1 MTVTS
6 ARHCGIFISTTVSSA
21 EIFPTWENYLGSMRG
36 WEGEM
41 GREAGLW
48 PSCISLPTLVVSV
61 LLSILTFS
69 PFTLVIFIF
78 LFLPPLLLLSSSNT
92 ELKQWCDLSPCHSF
106 IFIGYFSPS
115 SSFFFFKIQSNVAS
129 DTLLT
134 ERHRV
139 RDSSWSGPSEENQQH
154 FLSTLSRLNTGFLKK
169 QKNKNERTK
178 IVSGNNDIHLNVSS
192 AASPDSGLLLESGAS
207 SRHSRVAYLGVWQ
220 ERVSHSPGCHC
231 LFFCSQ
237 INKSW
242 IFHDCLLSLR

>member
-48 PSCISLPTLVVSV
+48 PSCIPLPTLVVSV

-92 ELKQWCDLSPCHSF
+92 ELKQWFDLSPCQFHF
-106 IFIGYFSPS
+106 HRIFFPFFV
-115 SSFFFFKIQSNVAS
+115 FFFFKFKATWRLTHCWQSATEWETVA
-129 DTLLT
+129 DLGQ
-134 ERHRV
+134 V
-139 RDSSWSGPSEENQQH
+139 
-154 FLSTLSRLNTGFLKK
+154 KK
-169 QKNKNERTK
+169 TSN
-178 IVSGNNDIHLNVSS
+178 ISF
-192 AASPDSGLLLESGAS
+192 PP
-207 SRHSRVAYLGVWQ
+207 YLG
-220 ERVSHSPGCHC
+220 
-231 LFFCSQ
+231 
-237 INKSW
+237 
-242 IFHDCLLSLR
+242 

>member
-48 PSCISLPTLVVSV
+48 PSCIPLPTLVVSV
-61 LLSILTFS
+61 LLSLLTFS
-69 PFTLVIFIF
+69 PFALVIFIF
-78 LFLPPLLLLSSSNT
+78 LFLPPLLSSSNT

-106 IFIGYFSPS
+106 ISIGYFFPFFV
-115 SSFFFFKIQSNVAS
+115 FFFLIQNNVAS

-154 FLSTLSRLNTGFLKK
+154 FLSTLSRLNT
-169 QKNKNERTK
+169 
-178 IVSGNNDIHLNVSS
+178 V
-192 AASPDSGLLLESGAS
+192 
-207 SRHSRVAYLGVWQ
+207 
-220 ERVSHSPGCHC
+220 
-231 LFFCSQ
+231 FFS
-237 INKSW
+237 
-242 IFHDCLLSLR
+242 

>member
-48 PSCISLPTLVVSV
+48 PSCIPLPTLVVSV

-115 SSFFFFKIQSNVAS
+115 SSFFFLKFKATWRLTHCWQSATQWETVA
-129 DTLLT
+129 DLGQ
-134 ERHRV
+134 V
-139 RDSSWSGPSEENQQH
+139 
-154 FLSTLSRLNTGFLKK
+154 KK
-169 QKNKNERTK
+169 TSN
-178 IVSGNNDIHLNVSS
+178 ISF
-192 AASPDSGLLLESGAS
+192 PP
-207 SRHSRVAYLGVWQ
+207 YLG
-220 ERVSHSPGCHC
+220 
-231 LFFCSQ
+231 
-237 INKSW
+237 
-242 IFHDCLLSLR
+242 